1 MAMGGRREGR
11 AVPPARRVG
20 PPRVRPPGPPPAAPL
35 LALLLLL
42 LPPGGLAAGAGARP
56 EVTAAEKR
64 VLNVHLV
71 PHTHDDTGWL
81 KTVDQYY
88 YGTNSSIQLA
98 SVQYILDTVM
108 PSLEA
113 NPERKFTYVETAF
126 FARWWRDQDAAM
138 RARVRALVRSG
149 QLEFA
154 NGGWYVRTLSPCST
168 PPED

>member
-1 MAMGGRREGR
+1 MAASRNAHGVRSLALLCSLLVLVATVEGR
-11 AVPPARRVG
+11 ARRRSVG
-20 PPRVRPPGPPPAAPL
+20 DDVGGGETCYDTEPKPRDPAA
-35 LALLLLL
+35 
-42 LPPGGLAAGAGARP
+42 
-56 EVTAAEKR
+56 
-64 VLNVHLV
+64 LNVHLV
-71 PHTHDDTGWL
+71 CHTHDDVGWL

-154 NGGWYVRTLSPCST
+154 NGGW
-168 PPED
+168 

>member
-1 MAMGGRREGR
+1 MTAAEAAAVGGD
-11 AVPPARRVG
+11 PS
-20 PPRVRPPGPPPAAPL
+20 PPPAA
-35 LALLLLL
+35 
-42 LPPGGLAAGAGARP
+42 
-56 EVTAAEKR
+56 EAEKR

-71 PHTHDDTGWL
+71 PHTH
-81 KTVDQYY
+81 
-88 YGTNSSIQLA
+88 
-98 SVQYILDTVM
+98 VM

-154 NGGWYVRTLSPCST
+154 NGGW
-168 PPED
+168 

>member
-1 MAMGGRREGR
+1 MAMGGGREGR

-42 LPPGGLAAGAGARP
+42 LPPGGPAAVAGARP

>member
-1 MAMGGRREGR
+1 M
-11 AVPPARRVG
+11 
-20 PPRVRPPGPPPAAPL
+20 
-35 LALLLLL
+35 
-42 LPPGGLAAGAGARP
+42 
-56 EVTAAEKR
+56 TAAEKR

>member
-1 MAMGGRREGR
+1 MTVLAR
-11 AVPPARRVG
+11 PPAG
-20 PPRVRPPGPPPAAPL
+20 PPLAAPL

-42 LPPGGLAAGAGARP
+42 LPPGGPAAEVRP
-56 EVTAAEKR
+56 EVTAAGGEGDPSPPPAAEKR

-154 NGGWYVRTLSPCST
+154 NGGW
-168 PPED
+168 